1 MGLVSVAK
9 DLGMTW
15 LLKVQSDASAAIGVC
30 RRRGLGRIRHL
41 ATADLWIQDRLKT
54 GDFTLVKIPG
64 EQNAGDLLTKH
75 VDRRTLDRRVAA
87 LHLRFE
93 DGRPDSAPTLE
104 HA

>member
-1 MGLVSVAK
+1 MRAPA
-9 DLGMTW
+9 
-15 LLKVQSDASAAIGVC
+15 DASAAIGVC

-64 EQNAGDLLTKH
+64 EENAGDLLTKH
-75 VDRRTLDRRVAA
+75 VDRRTLDKHVAA

-93 DGRPDSAPTLE
+93 DVRPDSAPTLE
-104 HA
+104 HS